1 MRWCS
6 YTFCEPVWRYR
17 RQLVHQQLP
26 AATAAWLFD
35 SGSLTRRLQQACA
48 GEFRVEV
55 VAQHWQRPFVNER
68 QRLGMASHRLA
79 LIRQVYLL
87 CDNVPCVFARTII
100 PHATLSGS
108 ERHLAVLGS
117 RPLGAVLFADPR
129 MHREEMEFT
138 CLQPG
143 ERLFADATQ
152 RLNGKPAEVWGR
164 RSLFYLASKP
174 LLVNEIFL
182 PAIEAL

>member
-1 MRWCS
+1 MRKCVH
-6 YTFCEPVWRYR
+6 TFCEPVWRYR
-17 RQLVHQQLP
+17 RQLVHQSLP
-26 AATAAWLFD
+26 AATTPWLFD
-35 SGSLTRRLQQACA
+35 SGSLTRRLQQACD

-55 VAQHWQRPFVNER
+55 VTQRWQRPLINER

-100 PHATLSGS
+100 PHATLSGP

-129 MHREEMEFT
+129 MRREEMEFT

-143 ERLFADATQ
+143 ERLFAAATQ
-152 RLNGKPAEVWGR
+152 LLDDKPAEIWGR
-164 RSLFYLASKP
+164 RSLFYLANKP

-182 PAIEAL
+182 PAIEML